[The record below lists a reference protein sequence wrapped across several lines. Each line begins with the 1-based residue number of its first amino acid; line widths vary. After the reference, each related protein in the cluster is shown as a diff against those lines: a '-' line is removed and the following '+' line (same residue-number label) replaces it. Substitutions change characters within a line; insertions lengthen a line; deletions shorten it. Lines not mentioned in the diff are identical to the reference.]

1 MDGLESPSTPSRWEA
16 ASLVG
21 VKRGSLPSFPVDV
34 PRSRFPFSI
43 VWCPLPGLTWLLP
56 VVGHMG
62 ICDSR
67 GVVTDFAGPYHIS
80 VDNMAFSR
88 PYLYLALDPSL
99 AARRPAGGASAAEA
113 WDAAVDAGCD
123 EYCGR
128 MHNICCDNCH
138 SHVARCLNEMRYMG
152 RSDWGMVGVGALV
165 ILRGKWV
172 SAGHAL
178 AVWVPFLV
186 ALAVI
191 LFLALR
197 R

>member
-1 MDGLESPSTPSRWEA
+1 MDGLEPPSTPSRWEA

-99 AARRPAGGASAAEA
+99 AARRPGGASAAEA

-186 ALAVI
+186 ALAI
-191 LFLALR
+191 IMFLALR